1 MAKETVKITKLQDY
15 HYKNYHYAILYIRKK
30 TKIDNEQSKRLN
42 RRSTRYKQKS
52 MQIYTKEII
61 SGIWEGGE

>member
-1 MAKETVKITKLQDY
+1 MAKETAKITKLQDY

-52 MQIYTKEII
+52 VQIYTKEII